1 MENFAKTFSHEPL
14 IRFSLDVNQ
23 MRHWQYFIDS
33 GITVPSP
40 ITYGNRFKHVI
51 PHPLICCQAD
61 LNKRVSAMTKKARL
75 QTIFRTLHVVF
86 DERTSSKSVL

>member
-51 PHPLICCQAD
+51 PHPLMYMLSGRLKQARFYHDKKSKAPNNIQDLACC
-61 LNKRVSAMTKKARL
+61 LR
-75 QTIFRTLHVVF
+75 
-86 DERTSSKSVL
+86 